1 MANEKIIYVK
11 NSNAWVWI
19 SIGIA
24 ALGIGGYFTYKYLKK
39 QKLKKLAENA
49 VRGANG
55 SFTKEEIDAAYQID
69 GIKVGDK
76 VKVKSGNTSKVW
88 TIIDKTKPIDN
99 KNLKFVSKEIQVPNT
114 SYTVDSVGVEAL
126 SPKGLKAWAYIKDS
140 LEQVFQ
146 VYTNTLIKI

>member
-24 ALGIGGYFTYKYLKK
+24 VLGIGSYFGYKFLKK

-55 SFTKEEIDAAYQID
+55 SFTKEEIDAANQID

-76 VKVKSGNTSKVW
+76 VKVKSGTTSKVW
-88 TIIDKTKPIDN
+88 NIIDKTKPVE
-99 KNLKFVSKEIQVPNT
+99 KNLKLISKEIQVPDT
-114 SYTVDSVGVEAL
+114 SYTVLFVGPEAL
-126 SPKGLKAWAYIKDS
+126 KPKGLKGLAFIEDS
-140 LEQVFQ
+140 LKQVFQ
-146 VYTNTLIKI
+146 VYTDKLIKI

>member
-24 ALGIGGYFTYKYLKK
+24 VLGIGSYFGYKFLKK

-55 SFTKEEIDAAYQID
+55 SFTKEEIDAAQQID

-76 VKVKSGNTSKVW
+76 VKVKSGTTSKVW
-88 TIIDKTKPIDN
+88 TIIDKTKPID
-99 KNLKFVSKEIQVPNT
+99 KNLKLLSKEIQIPDT
-114 SYTVDSVGVEAL
+114 SYTVVSIGAEAL
-126 SPKGLKAWAYIKDS
+126 KAKGLKGIAFIKDS

-146 VYTNTLIKI
+146 VYTDKLIKI

>member
-24 ALGIGGYFTYKYLKK
+24 VLGIGSYFGYKFLKK

-55 SFTKEEIDAAYQID
+55 SFTKEEIDAAQQID

-76 VKVKSGNTSKVW
+76 VKVKSGTTSKVW
-88 TIIDKTKPIDN
+88 TIIDKTKPVEN
-99 KNLKFVSKEIQVPNT
+99 KNLKFISKEIQVPDT
-114 SYTVDSVGVEAL
+114 SYTVLFVGAEAL
-126 SPKGLKAWAYIKDS
+126 KTKGLKGFAFIKDS

-146 VYTNTLIKI
+146 VYTDKLIKI

>member
-24 ALGIGGYFTYKYLKK
+24 VLGIGSYFGYKFLKK

-55 SFTKEEIDAAYQID
+55 SFTKEEIDAANQID

-76 VKVKSGNTSKVW
+76 VKVKSGTTSKVW
-88 TIIDKTKPIDN
+88 NIIDKTKPVEN
-99 KNLKFVSKEIQVPNT
+99 KNLKFISKEIQVPDT
-114 SYTVDSVGVEAL
+114 SYTVLFVGSEAL
-126 SPKGLKAWAYIKDS
+126 KPKGLKGFAFIKDS

-146 VYTNTLIKI
+146 VYTDKLIKI

>member
-24 ALGIGGYFTYKYLKK
+24 VLGIGGYFGYKFLKK

-55 SFTKEEIDAAYQID
+55 SFTKEEIDAANQID

-76 VKVKSGNTSKVW
+76 VKVKSGTTSKVW
-88 TIIDKTKPIDN
+88 NIIDKTKPVE
-99 KNLKFVSKEIQVPNT
+99 KNLKLISKEIQVPDT
-114 SYTVDSVGVEAL
+114 SYTVLFVGAEAL
-126 SPKGLKAWAYIKDS
+126 KPKGLKGLAYIKDS

>member
-24 ALGIGGYFTYKYLKK
+24 ALGVGGYFAYKYLKK
-39 QKLKKLAENA
+39 KRLKKIAENA

-55 SFTKEEIDAAYQID
+55 SFTQEEIDAANQID

-76 VKVKSGNTSKVW
+76 VKVKSGTTSKVW
-88 TIIDKTKPIDN
+88 NIIDKTKPVV
-99 KNLKFVSKEIQVPNT
+99 KNLKLISKEIQVPDT
-114 SYTVDSVGVEAL
+114 SYTVLFIAPEAL
-126 SPKGLKAWAYIKDS
+126 KPKGLKGIAYIKDS

>member
-55 SFTKEEIDAAYQID
+55 SFTQEELDAANQIY

-76 VKVKSGNTSKVW
+76 VKVKSGTTSKVW
-88 TIIDKTKPIDN
+88 NIIDKTKPVEN
-99 KNLKFVSKEIQVPNT
+99 KNLKFISKEIQVPDT
-114 SYTVDSVGVEAL
+114 SYTVLFVGAEAL
-126 SPKGLKAWAYIKDS
+126 KPKGLKGLAYIKDS

>member
-24 ALGIGGYFTYKYLKK
+24 ALGVGGYFAYKYLKK
-39 QKLKKLAENA
+39 KRLKKLAENA

-55 SFTKEEIDAAYQID
+55 SFTQEEIDAANQID

-76 VKVKSGNTSKVW
+76 VKVKSGTTSKVW
-88 TIIDKTKPIDN
+88 NIIDKTKPVE
-99 KNLKFVSKEIQVPNT
+99 KNLKLISKEIQVPDT
-114 SYTVDSVGVEAL
+114 SYTVLSIAPEAL
-126 SPKGLKAWAYIKDS
+126 KPKGLKGIAYIKDS

>member
-24 ALGIGGYFTYKYLKK
+24 VLGIGSYFGYKFLKK

-55 SFTKEEIDAAYQID
+55 SFTKEEIDAANQID

>member
-24 ALGIGGYFTYKYLKK
+24 ALGIGGYFAYKYLKK
-39 QKLKKLAENA
+39 KRLKKLAENA

-55 SFTKEEIDAAYQID
+55 SFTQEELDAANQIY

-76 VKVKSGNTSKVW
+76 VKVKSGTTSKVW
-88 TIIDKTKPIDN
+88 NIIDKTKPVE
-99 KNLKFVSKEIQVPNT
+99 KNLKLISKEIQVPDT
-114 SYTVDSVGVEAL
+114 SYTVLSTDAEAL
-126 SPKGLKAWAYIKDS
+126 KPKGLKGVAFIKDS